1 MILEAIYEGSFD
13 MNSHG
18 FRPKRSCH
26 TALRQIQRTFNG
38 ARWFIEGDIKGFFDN
53 IDHGVMISIL
63 EKRISDERFLRLIRK
78 FLNAGYLEDWTY
90 HKTYSGTPQ
99 GGIISPMLAN
109 IYLDQLD
116 RYVREYIQRFDKGKE
131 RADNPERIKFEYGK
145 RLAVLKLEK
154 VKDKEQRKFIVKE
167 IKAYD
172 KGRAAIS
179 CGVDMDENFRRLK
192 YVRYADDFLC
202 AVIGTKA
209 EAETIKQDIKVFL
222 QEKLALELS
231 EEKKLSTLLL
241 IAAVAAGIDANSAE
255 VTRIA
260 AGDHTM
266 LLTKDGK
273 IYVSG
278 KNDAGQLGDGHY
290 YDSEVS
296 DNHYNAT
303 TFKPVEKDG
312 VKFRSV
318 TATLY
323 NSYAIAS
330 DGALYAWGQ
339 NAYGQLG
346 LVSVGTYSGIY
357 TPTKVDDA
365 KWAVVKGRSTTIV
378 GIHTDGTLW
387 AWGKNLTG
395 QLGIGADSE
404 MKECA
409 MAPEKVS
416 DERWLDCASGYYHS
430 TAVKADGTLW
440 AWGDNSQNQVN
451 SSTTAIFTTP
461 QQVGEDT
468 DWTQVQA
475 GLKMSAALK
484 ADGTLWTWGNNEES
498 ALGRA
503 VEGKT
508 DGKPMKAFDKVLSY
522 SVGDMHVLVI
532 KDDYTLWG
540 WGYNL
545 HGELANGTNRN
556 IDTPT
561 QIGTAQWQ
569 TVAAGFYHSVGVQID
584 GSVWSWGFNRY
595 GQLGLGDDNN
605 RSELSKVD
613 FNPEEGAVAE
623 IATDSAVKV
632 YPTVAEE
639 TITVSSDA
647 TISSVSIYN
656 ANGQK
661 VGFKMVDGT
670 QTSLNVSHLA
680 AGTYFVATES
690 GAGKSVARFIKK

>member
-1 MILEAIYEGSFD
+1 M
-13 MNSHG
+13 
-18 FRPKRSCH
+18 
-26 TALRQIQRTFNG
+26 
-38 ARWFIEGDIKGFFDN
+38 
-53 IDHGVMISIL
+53 
-63 EKRISDERFLRLIRK
+63 
-78 FLNAGYLEDWTY
+78 
-90 HKTYSGTPQ
+90 
-99 GGIISPMLAN
+99 
-109 IYLDQLD
+109 
-116 RYVREYIQRFDKGKE
+116 
-131 RADNPERIKFEYGK
+131 
-145 RLAVLKLEK
+145 
-154 VKDKEQRKFIVKE
+154 
-167 IKAYD
+167 
-172 KGRAAIS
+172 
-179 CGVDMDENFRRLK
+179 
-192 YVRYADDFLC
+192 
-202 AVIGTKA
+202 
-209 EAETIKQDIKVFL
+209 
-222 QEKLALELS
+222 
-231 EEKKLSTLLL
+231 KKLSTLLL

-290 YDSEVS
+290 FDSEIS

-416 DERWLDCASGYYHS
+416 DERWIDCASGYYHS

-451 SSTTAIFTTP
+451 SSTTTIFTTP
-461 QQVGEDT
+461 QQVG
-468 DWTQVQA
+468 
-475 GLKMSAALK
+475 
-484 ADGTLWTWGNNEES
+484 
-498 ALGRA
+498 
-503 VEGKT
+503 
-508 DGKPMKAFDKVLSY
+508 
-522 SVGDMHVLVI
+522 
-532 KDDYTLWG
+532 
-540 WGYNL
+540 
-545 HGELANGTNRN
+545 
-556 IDTPT
+556 
-561 QIGTAQWQ
+561 
-569 TVAAGFYHSVGVQID
+569 
-584 GSVWSWGFNRY
+584 
-595 GQLGLGDDNN
+595 DDNN
-605 RSELSKVD
+605 RAELSKVD

-647 TISSVSIYN
+647 AISSVSVYN

-690 GAGKSVARFIKK
+690 DAGKSVARFIKK

>member
-1 MILEAIYEGSFD
+1 M
-13 MNSHG
+13 
-18 FRPKRSCH
+18 
-26 TALRQIQRTFNG
+26 
-38 ARWFIEGDIKGFFDN
+38 
-53 IDHGVMISIL
+53 
-63 EKRISDERFLRLIRK
+63 
-78 FLNAGYLEDWTY
+78 
-90 HKTYSGTPQ
+90 
-99 GGIISPMLAN
+99 
-109 IYLDQLD
+109 
-116 RYVREYIQRFDKGKE
+116 
-131 RADNPERIKFEYGK
+131 
-145 RLAVLKLEK
+145 
-154 VKDKEQRKFIVKE
+154 
-167 IKAYD
+167 
-172 KGRAAIS
+172 
-179 CGVDMDENFRRLK
+179 
-192 YVRYADDFLC
+192 
-202 AVIGTKA
+202 
-209 EAETIKQDIKVFL
+209 
-222 QEKLALELS
+222 
-231 EEKKLSTLLL
+231 
-241 IAAVAAGIDANSAE
+241 IAAVAAGIDANAAE

-290 YDSEVS
+290 YDSEIS

-416 DERWLDCASGYYHS
+416 DERWIDCASGYYHS
-430 TAVKADGTLW
+430 TAVKAD
-440 AWGDNSQNQVN
+440 
-451 SSTTAIFTTP
+451 
-461 QQVGEDT
+461 
-468 DWTQVQA
+468 
-475 GLKMSAALK
+475 
-484 ADGTLWTWGNNEES
+484 
-498 ALGRA
+498 
-503 VEGKT
+503 
-508 DGKPMKAFDKVLSY
+508 
-522 SVGDMHVLVI
+522 
-532 KDDYTLWG
+532 
-540 WGYNL
+540 
-545 HGELANGTNRN
+545 GTNRN

-605 RSELSKVD
+605 RAELSKVD

-690 GAGKSVARFIKK
+690 GAGKSVTRFIKK

>member
-1 MILEAIYEGSFD
+1 M
-13 MNSHG
+13 
-18 FRPKRSCH
+18 
-26 TALRQIQRTFNG
+26 
-38 ARWFIEGDIKGFFDN
+38 
-53 IDHGVMISIL
+53 
-63 EKRISDERFLRLIRK
+63 
-78 FLNAGYLEDWTY
+78 
-90 HKTYSGTPQ
+90 
-99 GGIISPMLAN
+99 
-109 IYLDQLD
+109 
-116 RYVREYIQRFDKGKE
+116 
-131 RADNPERIKFEYGK
+131 
-145 RLAVLKLEK
+145 
-154 VKDKEQRKFIVKE
+154 
-167 IKAYD
+167 
-172 KGRAAIS
+172 
-179 CGVDMDENFRRLK
+179 
-192 YVRYADDFLC
+192 
-202 AVIGTKA
+202 
-209 EAETIKQDIKVFL
+209 
-222 QEKLALELS
+222 
-231 EEKKLSTLLL
+231 KKLSTLLL
-241 IAAVAAGIDANSAE
+241 IAAVAAGIDANAAE

-260 AGDHTM
+260 AGNHTM

-278 KNDAGQLGDGHY
+278 NNDAGQLGDGHY
-290 YDSEVS
+290 FDSEIS

-318 TATLY
+318 TATIY

-330 DGALYAWGQ
+330 DGALYAWGK

-387 AWGKNLTG
+387 AWGKNLHG
-395 QLGIGADSE
+395 QLGVGADSE
-404 MKECA
+404 TKECA
-409 MAPEKVS
+409 TTPEKVS
-416 DERWLDCASGYYHS
+416 DERWLDCASGYSHS

-451 SSTTAIFTTP
+451 SSTTTIFTTP

-475 GLKMSAALK
+475 GVKMSAALK
-484 ADGTLWTWGNNEES
+484 ADGTLWTWGSNEES
-498 ALGRA
+498 ALGRT

-508 DGKPMKAFDKVLSY
+508 DGKPMKVFDKVLSY

-540 WGYNL
+540 WG
-545 HGELANGTNRN
+545 
-556 IDTPT
+556 
-561 QIGTAQWQ
+561 
-569 TVAAGFYHSVGVQID
+569 
-584 GSVWSWGFNRY
+584 FNRY

-605 RSELSKVD
+605 RAELSKVD
-613 FNPEEGAVAE
+613 FNPEEGAVTE
-623 IATDSAVKV
+623 ITTDSAVKV

-647 TISSVSIYN
+647 TISSVSVYN

-680 AGTYFVATES
+680 AGTYFVATE
-690 GAGKSVARFIKK
+690 GDAGKSVTRFIKK

>member
-1 MILEAIYEGSFD
+1 M
-13 MNSHG
+13 
-18 FRPKRSCH
+18 
-26 TALRQIQRTFNG
+26 
-38 ARWFIEGDIKGFFDN
+38 
-53 IDHGVMISIL
+53 
-63 EKRISDERFLRLIRK
+63 
-78 FLNAGYLEDWTY
+78 
-90 HKTYSGTPQ
+90 
-99 GGIISPMLAN
+99 
-109 IYLDQLD
+109 
-116 RYVREYIQRFDKGKE
+116 
-131 RADNPERIKFEYGK
+131 
-145 RLAVLKLEK
+145 
-154 VKDKEQRKFIVKE
+154 
-167 IKAYD
+167 
-172 KGRAAIS
+172 
-179 CGVDMDENFRRLK
+179 
-192 YVRYADDFLC
+192 
-202 AVIGTKA
+202 
-209 EAETIKQDIKVFL
+209 
-222 QEKLALELS
+222 
-231 EEKKLSTLLL
+231 KKLSTLLL

-416 DERWLDCASGYYHS
+416 DERWIDCASGYYHS

-451 SSTTAIFTTP
+451 SSTTTIFTTP

-484 ADGTLWTWGNNEES
+484 ADGTARIVVTADNAKGYGLQS
-498 ALGRA
+498 R
-503 VEGKT
+503 VKT
-508 DGKPMKAFDKVLSY
+508 
-522 SVGDMHVLVI
+522 
-532 KDDYTLWG
+532 
-540 WGYNL
+540 
-545 HGELANGTNRN
+545 
-556 IDTPT
+556 
-561 QIGTAQWQ
+561 Q
-569 TVAAGFYHSVGVQID
+569 VGVDQPMPAENVSLRVDGGEATLSWTAPTAGKNGGYVGNLTYRVERNDGVVVAEATTETSLTGLQKGKYSLTEYKVTAANESGAASAATSNSVILGDALAMPFKESFDGGTCQHTWCVGAAWDTFTAGNDPKTQDADGTGGLISFCCYSTNVAKGTVSTIVSPAIAVGGQQAYFNFSVYHYSGTFATEDSLTPCAIAAD
-584 GSVWSWGFNRY
+584 GSV
-595 GQLGLGDDNN
+595 QTLGDPIMRDNGTTGWKEY
-605 RSELSKVD
+605 SYPLSGNVVCVALKGYSDYGYNIHVD
-613 FNPEEGAVAE
+613 RIAVSTEQSGVSAVEIADNALVTVYNLSGARVAE
-623 IATDSAVKV
+623 RMQRSDVSTLAPGCYIVRSAT
-632 YPTVAEE
+632 
-639 TITVSSDA
+639 
-647 TISSVSIYN
+647 
-656 ANGQK
+656 
-661 VGFKMVDGT
+661 
-670 QTSLNVSHLA
+670 
-680 AGTYFVATES
+680 ATE
-690 GAGKSVARFIKK
+690 KVIVK

>member
-1 MILEAIYEGSFD
+1 M
-13 MNSHG
+13 
-18 FRPKRSCH
+18 
-26 TALRQIQRTFNG
+26 
-38 ARWFIEGDIKGFFDN
+38 
-53 IDHGVMISIL
+53 
-63 EKRISDERFLRLIRK
+63 
-78 FLNAGYLEDWTY
+78 
-90 HKTYSGTPQ
+90 
-99 GGIISPMLAN
+99 
-109 IYLDQLD
+109 
-116 RYVREYIQRFDKGKE
+116 
-131 RADNPERIKFEYGK
+131 
-145 RLAVLKLEK
+145 
-154 VKDKEQRKFIVKE
+154 
-167 IKAYD
+167 
-172 KGRAAIS
+172 
-179 CGVDMDENFRRLK
+179 
-192 YVRYADDFLC
+192 
-202 AVIGTKA
+202 
-209 EAETIKQDIKVFL
+209 
-222 QEKLALELS
+222 
-231 EEKKLSTLLL
+231 KKLSTLLL

-387 AWGKNLTG
+387 AWG
-395 QLGIGADSE
+395 
-404 MKECA
+404 
-409 MAPEKVS
+409 
-416 DERWLDCASGYYHS
+416 
-430 TAVKADGTLW
+430 
-440 AWGDNSQNQVN
+440 DNSQNQVN
-451 SSTTAIFTTP
+451 SSTTTIFTTP

-484 ADGTLWTWGNNEES
+484 ADGTLWTWGNNDES

-605 RSELSKVD
+605 RAELSKVD

-690 GAGKSVARFIKK
+690 GAGKSVTRFIKK

>member
-1 MILEAIYEGSFD
+1 M
-13 MNSHG
+13 
-18 FRPKRSCH
+18 
-26 TALRQIQRTFNG
+26 
-38 ARWFIEGDIKGFFDN
+38 
-53 IDHGVMISIL
+53 
-63 EKRISDERFLRLIRK
+63 
-78 FLNAGYLEDWTY
+78 
-90 HKTYSGTPQ
+90 
-99 GGIISPMLAN
+99 
-109 IYLDQLD
+109 
-116 RYVREYIQRFDKGKE
+116 
-131 RADNPERIKFEYGK
+131 
-145 RLAVLKLEK
+145 
-154 VKDKEQRKFIVKE
+154 
-167 IKAYD
+167 
-172 KGRAAIS
+172 
-179 CGVDMDENFRRLK
+179 
-192 YVRYADDFLC
+192 
-202 AVIGTKA
+202 
-209 EAETIKQDIKVFL
+209 
-222 QEKLALELS
+222 
-231 EEKKLSTLLL
+231 
-241 IAAVAAGIDANSAE
+241 
-255 VTRIA
+255 
-260 AGDHTM
+260 
-266 LLTKDGK
+266 
-273 IYVSG
+273 
-278 KNDAGQLGDGHY
+278 
-290 YDSEVS
+290 
-296 DNHYNAT
+296 
-303 TFKPVEKDG
+303 
-312 VKFRSV
+312 
-318 TATLY
+318 
-323 NSYAIAS
+323 
-330 DGALYAWGQ
+330 
-339 NAYGQLG
+339 
-346 LVSVGTYSGIY
+346 VSVGTYSGIY

-416 DERWLDCASGYYHS
+416 DERWIDCASGYYHS

-451 SSTTAIFTTP
+451 SSTTTIFTTP

-605 RSELSKVD
+605 RAELSKVD

-690 GAGKSVARFIKK
+690 GAGKSVTRFIKK

>member
-1 MILEAIYEGSFD
+1 MKI
-13 MNSHG
+13 
-18 FRPKRSCH
+18 
-26 TALRQIQRTFNG
+26 
-38 ARWFIEGDIKGFFDN
+38 
-53 IDHGVMISIL
+53 
-63 EKRISDERFLRLIRK
+63 
-78 FLNAGYLEDWTY
+78 
-90 HKTYSGTPQ
+90 
-99 GGIISPMLAN
+99 
-109 IYLDQLD
+109 
-116 RYVREYIQRFDKGKE
+116 
-131 RADNPERIKFEYGK
+131 
-145 RLAVLKLEK
+145 
-154 VKDKEQRKFIVKE
+154 
-167 IKAYD
+167 
-172 KGRAAIS
+172 
-179 CGVDMDENFRRLK
+179 
-192 YVRYADDFLC
+192 
-202 AVIGTKA
+202 
-209 EAETIKQDIKVFL
+209 
-222 QEKLALELS
+222 
-231 EEKKLSTLLL
+231 LSTLLL
-241 IAAVAAGIDANSAE
+241 IAAVAAGIDANAAE

-260 AGDHTM
+260 AGNHTM

-278 KNDAGQLGDGHY
+278 NNDAGQLGDGHY
-290 YDSEVS
+290 FDSEIS

-318 TATLY
+318 TATIY

-330 DGALYAWGQ
+330 DGALYAWGK

-387 AWGKNLTG
+387 AWG
-395 QLGIGADSE
+395 
-404 MKECA
+404 
-409 MAPEKVS
+409 
-416 DERWLDCASGYYHS
+416 
-430 TAVKADGTLW
+430 
-440 AWGDNSQNQVN
+440 DNSQNQVN
-451 SSTTAIFTTP
+451 SSTTTIFTTP

-475 GLKMSAALK
+475 GVKMSAALK

-605 RSELSKVD
+605 RAELSKVD

-690 GAGKSVARFIKK
+690 DAGKSVARFIKK

>member
-1 MILEAIYEGSFD
+1 MKI
-13 MNSHG
+13 
-18 FRPKRSCH
+18 
-26 TALRQIQRTFNG
+26 
-38 ARWFIEGDIKGFFDN
+38 
-53 IDHGVMISIL
+53 
-63 EKRISDERFLRLIRK
+63 
-78 FLNAGYLEDWTY
+78 
-90 HKTYSGTPQ
+90 
-99 GGIISPMLAN
+99 
-109 IYLDQLD
+109 
-116 RYVREYIQRFDKGKE
+116 
-131 RADNPERIKFEYGK
+131 
-145 RLAVLKLEK
+145 
-154 VKDKEQRKFIVKE
+154 
-167 IKAYD
+167 
-172 KGRAAIS
+172 
-179 CGVDMDENFRRLK
+179 
-192 YVRYADDFLC
+192 
-202 AVIGTKA
+202 
-209 EAETIKQDIKVFL
+209 
-222 QEKLALELS
+222 
-231 EEKKLSTLLL
+231 LSTLLL

-290 YDSEVS
+290 FDSEIS

-318 TATLY
+318 TATIY

-378 GIHTDGTLW
+378 GIHTAGTMW
-387 AWGKNLTG
+387 AWG
-395 QLGIGADSE
+395 
-404 MKECA
+404 
-409 MAPEKVS
+409 V
-416 DERWLDCASGYYHS
+416 
-430 TAVKADGTLW
+430 
-440 AWGDNSQNQVN
+440 NSQNQVN
-451 SSTTAIFTTP
+451 SSSTTIFTTP

-484 ADGTLWTWGNNEES
+484 ADGSLWTWGNNDES

-508 DGKPMKAFDKVLSY
+508 DGKPMKAFDKVLPY
-522 SVGDMHVLVI
+522 SVGDMHVLAI

-556 IDTPT
+556 IATPT

-569 TVAAGFYHSVGVQID
+569 TVAAGFYHSDGVQID

-605 RSELSKVD
+605 RAELSNVD

-623 IATDSAVKV
+623 IATDSAVKA

-680 AGTYFVATES
+680 A
-690 GAGKSVARFIKK
+690 

>member
-1 MILEAIYEGSFD
+1 M
-13 MNSHG
+13 
-18 FRPKRSCH
+18 
-26 TALRQIQRTFNG
+26 
-38 ARWFIEGDIKGFFDN
+38 
-53 IDHGVMISIL
+53 
-63 EKRISDERFLRLIRK
+63 
-78 FLNAGYLEDWTY
+78 
-90 HKTYSGTPQ
+90 
-99 GGIISPMLAN
+99 
-109 IYLDQLD
+109 
-116 RYVREYIQRFDKGKE
+116 
-131 RADNPERIKFEYGK
+131 
-145 RLAVLKLEK
+145 
-154 VKDKEQRKFIVKE
+154 
-167 IKAYD
+167 
-172 KGRAAIS
+172 
-179 CGVDMDENFRRLK
+179 
-192 YVRYADDFLC
+192 
-202 AVIGTKA
+202 
-209 EAETIKQDIKVFL
+209 
-222 QEKLALELS
+222 
-231 EEKKLSTLLL
+231 KKLSTLLL

-260 AGDHTM
+260 AGNHTM

-278 KNDAGQLGDGHY
+278 NNDAGQLGDGHY
-290 YDSEVS
+290 FDSEIS

-312 VKFRSV
+312 VKFRSA
-318 TATLY
+318 TATIY

-330 DGALYAWGQ
+330 DGALYAWGK

-387 AWGKNLTG
+387 AWGNNLTG
-395 QLGIGADSE
+395 QLGVGADSE
-404 MKECA
+404 TKECA
-409 MAPEKVS
+409 TTPEKVS
-416 DERWLDCASGYYHS
+416 DERWLDCASGYSHS

-440 AWGDNSQNQVN
+440 
-451 SSTTAIFTTP
+451 
-461 QQVGEDT
+461 
-468 DWTQVQA
+468 
-475 GLKMSAALK
+475 
-484 ADGTLWTWGNNEES
+484 TWGSNEES

-545 HGELANGTNRN
+545 HGQLANGTNRN

-605 RSELSKVD
+605 RAELSKVD

>member
-1 MILEAIYEGSFD
+1 MKI
-13 MNSHG
+13 
-18 FRPKRSCH
+18 
-26 TALRQIQRTFNG
+26 
-38 ARWFIEGDIKGFFDN
+38 
-53 IDHGVMISIL
+53 
-63 EKRISDERFLRLIRK
+63 
-78 FLNAGYLEDWTY
+78 
-90 HKTYSGTPQ
+90 
-99 GGIISPMLAN
+99 
-109 IYLDQLD
+109 
-116 RYVREYIQRFDKGKE
+116 
-131 RADNPERIKFEYGK
+131 
-145 RLAVLKLEK
+145 
-154 VKDKEQRKFIVKE
+154 
-167 IKAYD
+167 
-172 KGRAAIS
+172 
-179 CGVDMDENFRRLK
+179 
-192 YVRYADDFLC
+192 
-202 AVIGTKA
+202 
-209 EAETIKQDIKVFL
+209 
-222 QEKLALELS
+222 
-231 EEKKLSTLLL
+231 LSTLLL

-290 YDSEVS
+290 YDSEIS

-416 DERWLDCASGYYHS
+416 DERWIDCASGYYHS

-451 SSTTAIFTTP
+451 SSTTTIFTTP

-484 ADGTLWTWGNNEES
+484 ADGTARIVVTADNAKGYGLQS
-498 ALGRA
+498 R
-503 VEGKT
+503 VKT
-508 DGKPMKAFDKVLSY
+508 
-522 SVGDMHVLVI
+522 
-532 KDDYTLWG
+532 
-540 WGYNL
+540 
-545 HGELANGTNRN
+545 
-556 IDTPT
+556 
-561 QIGTAQWQ
+561 Q
-569 TVAAGFYHSVGVQID
+569 VGVDQPMPAENVSLRVDGGEATLSWTAPTAGKNGGYVGNLTYRVERNDGVVVAEATTETSLTGLQKGKYSLTEYKVTAANESGAASAATSNSVILGDALAMPFKESFDGGTCQHTWFMGAAWDTFTAGNDPKTQDADGTSGLISFCCYSTNVAKGTVSTIVSPAIAVGGQQAYFNFSVYHYSGTFATEDSLTPCAIAAD
-584 GSVWSWGFNRY
+584 GSV
-595 GQLGLGDDNN
+595 QTLGDPIMRDNGTTGWKEY
-605 RSELSKVD
+605 SYPLSGNVVCVALKGHSDYGYNIHVD
-613 FNPEEGAVAE
+613 RIAVSTEQSGVSAVEIADNALVTVYNLSGARVAE
-623 IATDSAVKV
+623 RMQRSDVSTLAPGCYIVRSAT
-632 YPTVAEE
+632 
-639 TITVSSDA
+639 
-647 TISSVSIYN
+647 
-656 ANGQK
+656 
-661 VGFKMVDGT
+661 
-670 QTSLNVSHLA
+670 
-680 AGTYFVATES
+680 ATE
-690 GAGKSVARFIKK
+690 KVIVR

>member
-1 MILEAIYEGSFD
+1 M
-13 MNSHG
+13 
-18 FRPKRSCH
+18 
-26 TALRQIQRTFNG
+26 
-38 ARWFIEGDIKGFFDN
+38 
-53 IDHGVMISIL
+53 
-63 EKRISDERFLRLIRK
+63 
-78 FLNAGYLEDWTY
+78 
-90 HKTYSGTPQ
+90 
-99 GGIISPMLAN
+99 
-109 IYLDQLD
+109 
-116 RYVREYIQRFDKGKE
+116 
-131 RADNPERIKFEYGK
+131 
-145 RLAVLKLEK
+145 
-154 VKDKEQRKFIVKE
+154 
-167 IKAYD
+167 
-172 KGRAAIS
+172 
-179 CGVDMDENFRRLK
+179 
-192 YVRYADDFLC
+192 
-202 AVIGTKA
+202 
-209 EAETIKQDIKVFL
+209 
-222 QEKLALELS
+222 
-231 EEKKLSTLLL
+231 

-260 AGDHTM
+260 AGNHTM

-278 KNDAGQLGDGHY
+278 NNDAGQLGDGHY
-290 YDSEVS
+290 FDSEIS

-395 QLGIGADSE
+395 QLGVGADSE

-409 MAPEKVS
+409 TTPEKVS
-416 DERWLDCASGYYHS
+416 DERWLDCASGFYHS
-430 TAVKADGTLW
+430 TAV
-440 AWGDNSQNQVN
+440 
-451 SSTTAIFTTP
+451 
-461 QQVGEDT
+461 
-468 DWTQVQA
+468 
-475 GLKMSAALK
+475 K

-508 DGKPMKAFDKVLSY
+508 DGKPIKAFDKVLSY

-605 RSELSKVD
+605 RAELSKVD

-647 TISSVSIYN
+647 TISSVSVYN

-690 GAGKSVARFIKK
+690 DAGKSVARFIKK

>member
-1 MILEAIYEGSFD
+1 MKI
-13 MNSHG
+13 
-18 FRPKRSCH
+18 
-26 TALRQIQRTFNG
+26 
-38 ARWFIEGDIKGFFDN
+38 
-53 IDHGVMISIL
+53 
-63 EKRISDERFLRLIRK
+63 
-78 FLNAGYLEDWTY
+78 
-90 HKTYSGTPQ
+90 
-99 GGIISPMLAN
+99 
-109 IYLDQLD
+109 
-116 RYVREYIQRFDKGKE
+116 
-131 RADNPERIKFEYGK
+131 
-145 RLAVLKLEK
+145 
-154 VKDKEQRKFIVKE
+154 
-167 IKAYD
+167 
-172 KGRAAIS
+172 
-179 CGVDMDENFRRLK
+179 
-192 YVRYADDFLC
+192 
-202 AVIGTKA
+202 
-209 EAETIKQDIKVFL
+209 
-222 QEKLALELS
+222 
-231 EEKKLSTLLL
+231 LSTLLL

-260 AGDHTM
+260 AGNHTM

-278 KNDAGQLGDGHY
+278 NNDAGQLGDGHY
-290 YDSEVS
+290 FDSEIS

-404 MKECA
+404 TKECA

-430 TAVKADGTLW
+430 TAV
-440 AWGDNSQNQVN
+440 
-451 SSTTAIFTTP
+451 
-461 QQVGEDT
+461 
-468 DWTQVQA
+468 
-475 GLKMSAALK
+475 K

-605 RSELSKVD
+605 RAELSKVD

-690 GAGKSVARFIKK
+690 DAGKSVTRFIKK

>member
-1 MILEAIYEGSFD
+1 M
-13 MNSHG
+13 
-18 FRPKRSCH
+18 
-26 TALRQIQRTFNG
+26 
-38 ARWFIEGDIKGFFDN
+38 
-53 IDHGVMISIL
+53 
-63 EKRISDERFLRLIRK
+63 
-78 FLNAGYLEDWTY
+78 
-90 HKTYSGTPQ
+90 
-99 GGIISPMLAN
+99 
-109 IYLDQLD
+109 
-116 RYVREYIQRFDKGKE
+116 
-131 RADNPERIKFEYGK
+131 
-145 RLAVLKLEK
+145 
-154 VKDKEQRKFIVKE
+154 
-167 IKAYD
+167 
-172 KGRAAIS
+172 
-179 CGVDMDENFRRLK
+179 
-192 YVRYADDFLC
+192 
-202 AVIGTKA
+202 
-209 EAETIKQDIKVFL
+209 
-222 QEKLALELS
+222 
-231 EEKKLSTLLL
+231 KKLSTLLL

-260 AGDHTM
+260 AGNHTM

-278 KNDAGQLGDGHY
+278 NNDAGQLGDGHY
-290 YDSEVS
+290 FDSEIS

-404 MKECA
+404 TKECA
-409 MAPEKVS
+409 TTPEKVS

-430 TAVKADGTLW
+430 TAV
-440 AWGDNSQNQVN
+440 
-451 SSTTAIFTTP
+451 
-461 QQVGEDT
+461 
-468 DWTQVQA
+468 
-475 GLKMSAALK
+475 K

-605 RSELSKVD
+605 RAELSKVD

-690 GAGKSVARFIKK
+690 DAGKSVTRFIKK

>member
-1 MILEAIYEGSFD
+1 MKI
-13 MNSHG
+13 
-18 FRPKRSCH
+18 
-26 TALRQIQRTFNG
+26 
-38 ARWFIEGDIKGFFDN
+38 
-53 IDHGVMISIL
+53 
-63 EKRISDERFLRLIRK
+63 
-78 FLNAGYLEDWTY
+78 
-90 HKTYSGTPQ
+90 
-99 GGIISPMLAN
+99 
-109 IYLDQLD
+109 
-116 RYVREYIQRFDKGKE
+116 
-131 RADNPERIKFEYGK
+131 
-145 RLAVLKLEK
+145 
-154 VKDKEQRKFIVKE
+154 
-167 IKAYD
+167 
-172 KGRAAIS
+172 
-179 CGVDMDENFRRLK
+179 
-192 YVRYADDFLC
+192 
-202 AVIGTKA
+202 
-209 EAETIKQDIKVFL
+209 
-222 QEKLALELS
+222 
-231 EEKKLSTLLL
+231 LSTLLL

-440 AWGDNSQNQVN
+440 AWGS
-451 SSTTAIFTTP
+451 
-461 QQVGEDT
+461 
-468 DWTQVQA
+468 
-475 GLKMSAALK
+475 
-484 ADGTLWTWGNNEES
+484 NEES

-605 RSELSKVD
+605 RAELSKVD

-623 IATDSAVKV
+623 ITTDSAVKV

-690 GAGKSVARFIKK
+690 DAGKSVARFIKK